1 MGLSGLFAA
10 ITPAANGIPRAD
22 GTGLIDLGWV
32 FAAKGANTV
41 FAGPASGS
49 DAMPGF
55 RALVADD
62 IPDLSSIYVPIG
74 RKVDT
79 GDGLTGGG
87 DLSADRTLS
96 VTGNLLTLFDLA
108 DGSGWLHNDGS
119 GALAYS
125 TPTPAEIG
133 LSAGNSITLTGGVI
147 DTIQDIRTTATPTF
161 AGMVTTDDVFVAG
174 QYLGGFGAMDTS
186 GITDWNDVSNARSG
200 SGFTLL
206 LGTADN
212 GPGPDIYFHPFSF
225 EYAQKDGTG
234 QLTQLAIPYAVQT
247 YASQHVYLRGRYLGE
262 WYPWRQILTSDTNQ
276 NFLIQ
281 STGASTS
288 PITGALVVAGG
299 VGVGGD
305 INIGGNMDV
314 SGIVGFGRAPQTNY
328 GLVIQSPTAAN
339 LGLSII
345 ESTGAATISL
355 KPNVAGQG
363 VNLITSDYFSGSTLL
378 PLHLSARG
386 TLNDFVVDT
395 NGNIGIGTASPAAAL
410 HVVGSI
416 SFGTYTSGSF
426 VPGSTGYITI
436 TDSGG
441 TTRRLIVA

>member
-1 MGLSGLFAA
+1 M
-10 ITPAANGIPRAD
+10 AD
-22 GTGLIDLGWV
+22 GGGLIAQGWMFGV
-32 FAAKGANTV
+32 KPAHSI
-41 FAGPASGS
+41 FAGPVSGA
-49 DAMPGF
+49 DADPAF
-55 RALVADD
+55 RALVAGD
-62 IPDLSSIYVPIG
+62 IPDLSSIYVPVTRQIN
-74 RKVDT
+74 T
-79 GDGLTGGG
+79 GTGLSGGG
-87 DLSADRTLS
+87 ALSSDLTLA
-96 VTGNLLTLFDLA
+96 VTGNLATLFSLA
-108 DGSGWLHNDGS
+108 DGAGWLHNDGA
-119 GALAYS
+119 GVLAYS
-125 TPTPAEIG
+125 TPTPSDIG

-147 DTIQDIRTTATPTF
+147 DTIQDIRTTATPHF
-161 AGMVTTDDVFVAG
+161 AGMVTTSDVFAG
-174 QYLGGFGAMDTS
+174 RQYIGGFGAMDTE
-186 GITDWNDVSNARSG
+186 GTLDWNDVSNARSG

-225 EYAQKDGTG
+225 EYDKKDGTG
-234 QLTQLAIPYAVQT
+234 QLTQLAIPYALQA

-262 WYPWRQILTSDTNQ
+262 WYPWRQILTSDINQ
-276 NFLIQ
+276 NFLIE

-305 INIGGNMDV
+305 INIGGNMNV

-328 GLVIQSPTAAN
+328 ALVIQAPTTSN
-339 LGLSII
+339 LGLSVI